1 MQLIIKSLS
10 GILDEEEK
18 RVIRKKMLWFE
29 DHLPNNSQMT
39 IGVKQH
45 ITKRSNQAFEIIVH
59 LNSPTI
65 RKPVYVRVF
74 KSNLSDAL
82 DIAKEKIERIMLKKK
97 SKKQIKF
104 KLPKINFRKN
114 RDKIS

>member
-1 MQLIIKSLS
+1 MQLNIKSLS

-18 RVIRKKMLWFE
+18 RIIRKKMLWFE
-29 DHLPNNSQMT
+29 GHLPNNSQMT
-39 IGVKQH
+39 VGVKQH
-45 ITKRSNQAFEIIVH
+45 ITKKSNQAFEIIVY

-65 RKPVYVRVF
+65 KKPVYVKVF
-74 KSNLSDAL
+74 KNKLPDAL
-82 DIAKEKIERIMLKKK
+82 DIAKEKIERIVLKKK
-97 SKKQIKF
+97 DKKQIKF